1 MTKVKLSYTLALMLL
16 SLSSAHAG
24 NRAVEIDIVGIG
36 PAVDLAAADTVK
48 QVIGYGV
55 ANGTLDKFLVRGV
68 GIEGGFSACAQA
80 SPFTKNF
87 GSFVKQLRTIKPD
100 RNTTAYSVKAVPSCT
115 EDLVACTQEV
125 KLCPDGKTYVGR
137 IGPNCEFAPCP
148 RL

>member
-1 MTKVKLSYTLALMLL
+1 MKIKLSYVL
-16 SLSSAHAG
+16 SLILLMASAANAA
-24 NRAVEIDIVGIG
+24 NRAVEIDIGGIG
-36 PAVDLAAADTVK
+36 PAVDAAAADTVK

-100 RNTTAYSVKAVPSCT
+100 RNTTAYSVRAVPSCS
-115 EDLVACTQEV
+115 EDLVVCTQEV

-137 IGPNCEFAPCP
+137 ISPSCSFAPCP
-148 RL
+148 GL

>member
-1 MTKVKLSYTLALMLL
+1 MKIKLSYVL
-16 SLSSAHAG
+16 SLILLMASAANAA
-24 NRAVEIDIVGIG
+24 NRAVEIDIGGIG
-36 PAVDLAAADTVK
+36 PAVDAAAADTVK

-100 RNTTAYSVKAVPSCT
+100 RNTTAYSVRAVPSCS

-137 IGPNCEFAPCP
+137 ISPSCSFAPCP
-148 RL
+148 GL

>member
-1 MTKVKLSYTLALMLL
+1 MKIKLSYMLSFILLMA
-16 SLSSAHAG
+16 STANAA
-24 NRAVEIDIVGIG
+24 NRAVEIDIGGIG
-36 PAVDLAAADTVK
+36 PAVDAAAADTVK

-55 ANGTLDKFLVRGV
+55 ANGTLDKFLIRGV

-80 SPFTKNF
+80 SPFSKNF

-100 RNTTAYSVKAVPSCT
+100 RNTTAYSVRSVPSCS

-137 IGPNCEFAPCP
+137 ISPSCAFAPCP
-148 RL
+148 GL